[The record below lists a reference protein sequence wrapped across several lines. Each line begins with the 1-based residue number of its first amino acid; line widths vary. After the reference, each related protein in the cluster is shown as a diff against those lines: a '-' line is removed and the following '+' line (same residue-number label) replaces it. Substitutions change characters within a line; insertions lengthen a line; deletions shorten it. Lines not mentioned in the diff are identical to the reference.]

1 MHNAQS
7 FLVPLLVLGW
17 LGCWYGAGTVH
28 YLRRHGDD
36 AEKKQLFFFEKC
48 GCLIDKSKN

>member
-7 FLVPLLVLGW
+7 FLLALLVLGW
-17 LGCWYGAGTVH
+17 LGCWQGAGTVH

-36 AEKKQLFFFEKC
+36 EEEEKQLFF
-48 GCLIDKSKN
+48 LKNVDV